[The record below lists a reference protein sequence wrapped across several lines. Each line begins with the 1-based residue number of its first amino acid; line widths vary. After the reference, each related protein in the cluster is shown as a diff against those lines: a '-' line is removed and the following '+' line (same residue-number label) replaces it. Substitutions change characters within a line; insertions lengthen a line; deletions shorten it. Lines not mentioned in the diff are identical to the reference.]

1 MFVKYQINVKY
12 RLLFIIDFVNWRYHP
27 YVGGHYQMSGIIWIA
42 RWQLPDYYVPIYIYI
57 YSFYPSRL
65 SAPISSAVS
74 WRWYFLVRPNQH
86 RRIYKLRLMKQNK
99 RNMPHRA
106 AHTHLS
112 SVDRGVE
119 QNPFGGRLSLRFFGS
134 NAPVLHDWQG
144 NEPSISYNQLITIFD
159 IFCHAHNRICLR
171 EQPILSCHQTMLIF
185 HHMQISKQFDK

>member
-1 MFVKYQINVKY
+1 MIYMCACVNTYCMWPTPKSVFLLASWSEIKLEACWWVMFVKCQITVKY
-12 RLLFIIDFVNWRYHP
+12 RLLFIIDFINWRYHP

-42 RWQLPDYYVPIYIYI
+42 RWQLPDYFPTYIYIYI

-106 AHTHLS
+106 AHTHLW
-112 SVDRGVE
+112 SVDRGGAK
-119 QNPFGGRLSLRFFGS
+119 PLR
-134 NAPVLHDWQG
+134 
-144 NEPSISYNQLITIFD
+144 
-159 IFCHAHNRICLR
+159 R
-171 EQPILSCHQTMLIF
+171 
-185 HHMQISKQFDK
+185 